1 MRECQ
6 MVNQIDAKPGDE
18 ELRLAR
24 IRQFSRLVNDERF
37 DRLDLE
43 LKNANIFTIL
53 GIERMEIRH
62 SNFLAWLLDSSGT
75 HGLGSL
81 FLKRFLRD
89 ISLLDSPE
97 SINEVCVKDANTQSI
112 EVRREWRNI
121 DILLLAGDL
130 VVCIENKVD
139 SSDSQK
145 QLTRYRSIVE
155 HSFPTQRKAFVYLTP
170 DGRDPGDEDEQ
181 AHYINY
187 SYQQIAGH
195 LHRIL
200 KLHRSSMIPSVSIY
214 ISDYLDNL
222 RTHLMKESPLNALA
236 QQLYESH
243 KEVLDFIY
251 EYKSDSA
258 TLACDY
264 VKKKVAGEGWV
275 LGSCSNCYVRFL
287 TKELNEII
295 PKNAKGWKN
304 REQFVFEVR
313 LWELNGS
320 VEGYFATVI
329 SPGGTSEARSII
341 RDSIE
346 RVEDPARK
354 ANIKAKNWIS
364 QIRIKIKSSSNDE
377 IPADQDSVSATIDE
391 IWPRITDVV
400 AKVEHQII
408 AEAPRLVSLKNLPED

>member
-1 MRECQ
+1 ML
-6 MVNQIDAKPGDE
+6 NQIEAKPGDE

-97 SINEVCVKDANTQSI
+97 SINEVCIKDANTQSI

-121 DILLLAGDL
+121 DILLIAGDL

-145 QLTRYRSIVE
+145 QLACYRSIVE
-155 HSFPTQRKAFVYLTP
+155 HNFPAQRKAFVYLTP

-200 KLHRSSMIPSVSIY
+200 KLHRNSMIPSVSIY

-222 RTHLMKESPLNALA
+222 RTNLMKESPLNALA

-243 KEVLDFIY
+243 KEILEFIY
-251 EYKSDSA
+251 ENKPDSA

-264 VKKKVAGEGWV
+264 VKKRVLSEGWTP
-275 LGSCSNCYVRFL
+275 GSCSNCYVRFL

-304 REQFVFEVR
+304 REQFVFEIR
-313 LWELNGS
+313 LWEQNGS

-329 SPGGTSEARSII
+329 SPGGTSQARSII
-341 RDSIE
+341 RDAIA
-346 RVEDPARK
+346 RVEDPALK
-354 ANIKAKNWIS
+354 QNIKAKNWIS

-377 IPADQDSVSATIDE
+377 IPADQDIAYAAIDD
-391 IWPRITDVV
+391 IWLRICDVV
-400 AKVEHQII
+400 TKVEQQLIP
-408 AEAPRLVSLKNLPED
+408 ESYRLAPLKELPED

>member
-1 MRECQ
+1 ML
-6 MVNQIDAKPGDE
+6 NQIEAKPGDE
-18 ELRLAR
+18 ELHLAR

-37 DRLDLE
+37 DRLDLG

-81 FLKRFLRD
+81 FLRRFLRD
-89 ISLLDSPE
+89 IFFLDSPE
-97 SINEVCVKDANTQSI
+97 SINEVCVKDANTQSV

-121 DILLLAGDL
+121 DILLIAGDL

-145 QLTRYRSIVE
+145 QLARYRSIVE
-155 HSFPTQRKAFVYLTP
+155 HSFPVQRKAFVYLTP

-187 SYQQIAGH
+187 SYQQISAH

-200 KLHRSSMIPSVSIY
+200 KLHRGSMIPSVSIY

-222 RTHLMKESPLNALA
+222 RTNLMKESPLNALA

-251 EYKSDSA
+251 ENKPDSA

-264 VKKKVAGEGWV
+264 VKKRVAGEGWAP
-275 LGSCSNCYVRFL
+275 GSCSNCYVRFL
-287 TKELNEII
+287 TKELDGIV

-304 REQFVFEVR
+304 REQFVFEIR

-320 VEGYFATVI
+320 IEGYFATVI

-341 RDSIE
+341 RDAID

-354 ANIKAKNWIS
+354 SNIKAKNWIS
-364 QIRIKIKSSSNDE
+364 QIRIKIKSSNADE
-377 IPADQDSVSATIDE
+377 IPADQDSACAMIDE
-391 IWPRITDVV
+391 VWPRIHEIVT
-400 AKVEHQII
+400 KVERQLVP
-408 AEAPRLVSLKNLPED
+408 ESYRLEPLKGLPED